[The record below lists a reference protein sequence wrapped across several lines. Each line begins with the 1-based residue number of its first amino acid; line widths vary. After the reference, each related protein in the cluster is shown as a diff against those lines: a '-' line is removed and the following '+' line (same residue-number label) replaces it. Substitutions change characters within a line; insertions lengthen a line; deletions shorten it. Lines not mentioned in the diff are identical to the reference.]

1 MIQLL
6 IIFVLAFVL
15 IGIIVAHSI
24 FCGLV
29 YKTKPFSSNIF
40 SSYSSKSEFQKIS
53 NKKEFLK
60 SSSSITA
67 KLIYSGELKTHLS
80 TAINLNHPSCSQLK
94 DKEVSV
100 PIFAYLIHHEKFGY
114 FIIDSGCDSSYI
126 NNPYGQMKVSLINK
140 FVPKTI
146 LKPEDAIDKQ
156 IENCRNDIKGV
167 FFTHLHLDHTS
178 GLSALPDNLLYFSGK
193 GEKPVSIK
201 WFLEPNDFKNNDT
214 MYTLDFDSTQAQ
226 STPLGKAIDIFGDQS
241 FWAIST
247 PGHTKGHTSYLV
259 NTKEHPILIAGDA
272 CCISLSME
280 KGVGPSG
287 SDTRLGQKSFEKIMQ
302 FLKDNPEVKV
312 WIGHEFLK

>member
-1 MIQLL
+1 MINDIRKIDIKKAGAISATMGIINIIIHILIITQIMSYTWVNGGRSVSFESARQTSLSIRIIFFRGVDLIQLC
-6 IIFVLAFVL
+6 IILVFVLM
-15 IGIIVAHSI
+15 GITVAHNI

-80 TAINLNHPSCSQLK
+80 TAINLKHPSCSGLK

-114 FIIDSGCDSSYI
+114 FLIDSGCDSSYI
-126 NNPYGQMKVSLINK
+126 NNPYGKMKVSLISK

-146 LKPEDAIDKQ
+146 LKPEDAID
-156 IENCRNDIKGV
+156 
-167 FFTHLHLDHTS
+167 
-178 GLSALPDNLLYFSGK
+178 
-193 GEKPVSIK
+193 
-201 WFLEPNDFKNNDT
+201 
-214 MYTLDFDSTQAQ
+214 
-226 STPLGKAIDIFGDQS
+226 IFGDQS
-241 FWAIST
+241 FWSIST
-247 PGHTKGHTSYLV
+247 PGHTQGHTSYLV

-287 SDTRLGQKSFEKIMQ
+287 SDTTLGQKSFERIMQ
-302 FLKDNPEVKV
+302 FLKDTPQVKV

>member
-1 MIQLL
+1 MIQLC
-6 IIFVLAFVL
+6 IILVFVLM
-15 IGIIVAHSI
+15 GITVAHNI

-80 TAINLNHPSCSQLK
+80 TAINLKHPSCSELK
-94 DKEVSV
+94 DKDVSV

-114 FIIDSGCDSSYI
+114 FLIDSGCDSSYI
-126 NNPYGQMKVSLINK
+126 NNPYGKMKVSLISK

-156 IENCRNDIKGV
+156 IENCRNNIKGV

-193 GEKPVSIK
+193 GEKPLSIK
-201 WFLEPNDFKNNDT
+201 WLLEPNDFKNKDT
-214 MYTLDFDSTQAQ
+214 MYILDFDSTQAQ

-247 PGHTKGHTSYLV
+247 PGHTQGHTSYLV
-259 NTKEHPILIAGDA
+259 NTKEQPILIAGDA

-287 SDTRLGQKSFEKIMQ
+287 SDTTLGQKSFERIMQ
-302 FLKDNPEVKV
+302 FLKDTPEVKV